1 MKFKPNR
8 IVIYDSN
15 SNPTVVAEAGVLEC
29 TLKGTVFPAYYGW
42 RIYWDLRIISEK
54 VGEKVAILTEGP
66 IGWDTATLNFLE
78 KNKWFETKCG
88 SDHGQLI
95 VEHEGHSESGDHLQV
110 CWNLLK
116 KGELNVRCQTPHE
129 SRWHVAV
136 AASCFFEGLSF
147 DQQTLGSG
155 MLQVPKDWDIQLRQE
170 GRGRT
175 VIHPLNFNKLAKQ
188 LTY

>member
-1 MKFKPNR
+1 
-8 IVIYDSN
+8 
-15 SNPTVVAEAGVLEC
+15 
-29 TLKGTVFPAYYGW
+29 
-42 RIYWDLRIISEK
+42 
-54 VGEKVAILTEGP
+54 
-66 IGWDTATLNFLE
+66 
-78 KNKWFETKCG
+78 
-88 SDHGQLI
+88 
-95 VEHEGHSESGDHLQV
+95 
-110 CWNLLK
+110 LK